1 MCVYFASI
9 LCYVMIMHDTYLSK
23 NKFRELGV
31 AVVYLFGSEAEGV
44 AGELSDIDIGI
55 VFEGGHSPKDS
66 RDVYNKLYDLFTE
79 IFDMRSYKVIDI
91 VFLDRAS
98 LELRFD
104 VISHG
109 KVLYESSANFRED
122 FEHRTAMLYM
132 DFKPILNNFNQAIL
146 DRV

>member
-1 MCVYFASI
+1 M
-9 LCYVMIMHDTYLSK
+9 
-23 NKFRELGV
+23 
-31 AVVYLFGSEAEGV
+31 
-44 AGELSDIDIGI
+44 AGKLSDIDIGV
-55 VFEGGHSPKDS
+55 VFEGGQSPKDS
-66 RDVYNKLYDLFTE
+66 REIYNKLYDLFTDV
-79 IFDMRSYKVIDI
+79 FDMREYKVMDI

-109 KVLYESSANFRED
+109 KVLYESSTEVRED

-132 DFKPILNNFNQAIL
+132 DFKPILNNFDRAVL